1 MADQNKTMIYLSL
14 GMFYPLL
21 LFVLFF
27 ATSSEGATQP
37 FSIQAMIAPY
47 FGSDSLLP
55 IVLGAVCMADILL
68 FHFILFPSMI
78 GDEKSHLALL
88 TFPGFFAI
96 FGLIIGILSR
106 NPWASLPYL
115 LIGAGHYLYTYQ
127 KITAPKE

>member
-1 MADQNKTMIYLSL
+1 MADQNKSMIYLSL
-14 GMFYPLL
+14 GMLYPLI
-21 LFVLFF
+21 LFVVFF
-27 ATSSEGATQP
+27 AISSEGATMP

-68 FHFILFPSMI
+68 FHTVLFPSMI
-78 GDEKSHLALL
+78 SDEKGHLALL
-88 TFPGFFAI
+88 SFPGFFAI

-115 LIGAGHYLYTYQ
+115 LIGAGHYIYAYQ
-127 KITAPKE
+127 KITAQKE